1 MCETVLMTSTSP
13 RFTQALLNPIIKAL
27 PAPGH
32 LLHLPNLPTPHA
44 SIPQIQHNVAS
55 FLSGHRGRSNTQ
67 DALSTNN
74 GTPCFSSLCYTVLT
88 FAVPA
93 YSLPSNGALL
103 LILFRLLLR
112 LFQFIL
118 LWLE

>member
-1 MCETVLMTSTSP
+1 MCETVWLTSTSP

-55 FLSGHRGRSNTQ
+55 FLSGHRGRKNK
-67 DALSTNN
+67 DALPTNN
-74 GTPCFSSLCYTVLT
+74 GTPPFACLCYTVLT

-93 YSLPSNGALL
+93 YSLPSNGALVL
-103 LILFRLLLR
+103 LIFLLLLR
-112 LFQFIL
+112 LCQLIL